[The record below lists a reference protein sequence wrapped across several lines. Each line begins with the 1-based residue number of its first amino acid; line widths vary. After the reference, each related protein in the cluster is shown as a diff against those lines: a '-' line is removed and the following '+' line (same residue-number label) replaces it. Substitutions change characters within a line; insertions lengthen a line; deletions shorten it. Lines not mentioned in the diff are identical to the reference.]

1 MDASDAVDLARVA
14 TCSRAL
20 HDLFS
25 DGVSKA
31 SIEHCREASNRANI
45 SEARVGEFCD
55 IVHEV
60 ARQRDALY
68 DRLLDFTVHY
78 DRRKIHQQRILAQK
92 NRRIRDLEQA
102 LADSQ
107 LELVEAKRARTD

>member
-1 MDASDAVDLARVA
+1 MDASDAVDLARLA

-45 SEARVGEFCD
+45 SEAHFRDLSGMLY
-55 IVHEV
+55 EV
-60 ARQRDALY
+60 AAHRDAALQERDDARMDRDALY
-68 DRLLDFTVHY
+68 DRLLGFCDHY
-78 DRRKIHQQRILAQK
+78 DRRKIHQKRIPGGSANLSK
-92 NRRIRDLEQA
+92 PL
-102 LADSQ
+102 LTVS
-107 LELVEAKRARTD
+107 